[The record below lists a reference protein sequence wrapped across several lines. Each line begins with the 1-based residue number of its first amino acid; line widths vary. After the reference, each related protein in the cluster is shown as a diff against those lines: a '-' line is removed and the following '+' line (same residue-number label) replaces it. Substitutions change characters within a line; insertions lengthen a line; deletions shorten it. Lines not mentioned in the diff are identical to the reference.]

1 MSDATHS
8 ELSASLETLFAE
20 SPETLVFDN
29 GLRVVFQQ
37 DPAHP
42 LFSAQVWVCSG
53 SIHEDKY
60 LGSGLSHFLE
70 HMLFKGTERRGPSAI
85 AREVQAF
92 GGQINAY
99 TSFDRTV
106 YYIDGP
112 SESLTEALD
121 ILADMTL
128 HSSLPADEVEK
139 EKEVILR
146 EIDMTLDDPDR
157 IVSRALFST
166 AFHEHPCR
174 FPVIG
179 LRPLFEKVD
188 RGMLSEYYTSRYHPG
203 NMVVA
208 VAGDFERDQLLETIG
223 NTFGIAE
230 RRCNTPVPVPAEPV
244 QLALR
249 ETRLTGDYQ
258 TARGLTAYR
267 IPSMRHK
274 DSPALDIIGAI
285 LGAGHSGRL
294 RQKLREEMGLVH
306 GISASAWNPR
316 DPGLFFTQFQCAP
329 EKAAEAEAVIGDLLH
344 DLGET
349 GFTEEELQK
358 ARRFAFVSEVQSRAT
373 TSGLAARLGLITAL
387 VGDLNYP
394 KRYFENI
401 LSLTTE
407 DLRTLARRTFTP
419 DKLSIATLLP
429 DSLPGKATNGR
440 KRATLPAFEESRL
453 SNGARLLWQRDDR
466 LPRTW
471 LRFGGLGGPLYEE
484 SEYKGVTSL
493 LSTLL
498 VRDTRFRSAAE
509 VASELEANG
518 GFLTE
523 SSGNNSFALSVEVIP
538 EKIDQGLDALRDAVL
553 HPAFKTET
561 LAREQEVQ
569 LAHLKEVQDEI
580 LDYGRLALREKFFG
594 NHPFASG
601 PLGNLETVAKIDQ
614 AVVNS
619 HYKKLVVGPNSVLVA
634 AGDFDPDILVPKLEA
649 FLKDLPDT
657 PFEQPE
663 FPGSIPAQTGEFQ
676 ETLNREQAVVLEAYP
691 DVGFKPEADLVGEI
705 LDELLSDMS
714 GPLFRSVREDQSLAY
729 YVGAARLLGA
739 NYGSFFLYAGTHP
752 TTSMAV
758 YSCFEKELDRIR
770 NGGVRMEELAD
781 ARTRLKVQNRF
792 SLQRPS
798 ARAAR
803 AALNVLFGKPVMDW
817 LDFESRLD
825 ALKPEDLTRF
835 ARNQLSPD
843 QRLRLRVGP
852 KID

>member
-1 MSDATHS
+1 MSLATS
-8 ELSASLETLFAE
+8 PELSASLETLFAE

-53 SIHEDKY
+53 SIHEDTY

-70 HMLFKGTERRGPSAI
+70 HMLFKGTDQRGPSAI

-99 TSFDRTV
+99 TAFDRTV

-112 SESLTEALD
+112 SESLPEALD

-128 HSSLPADEVEK
+128 HSRLPEDEVEK

-166 AFHEHPCR
+166 AFNQHPCR

-188 RGMLSEYYTSRYHPG
+188 REMLSAYYASRYHPG
-203 NMVVA
+203 NMVIA
-208 VAGDFERDQLLETIG
+208 VAGDFERDQLIETLV
-223 NTFGIAE
+223 NTFGTAT
-230 RRCNTPVPVPAEPV
+230 RSCNTPVPIPAEPE
-244 QLALR
+244 QLAQR
-249 ETRLTGDYQ
+249 ETRLSGDYQ
-258 TARGLTAYR
+258 TARGLMGYR
-267 IPSMRHK
+267 IPSMRHE
-274 DSPALDIIGAI
+274 DAPGLDIIGAI

-294 RQKLREEMGLVH
+294 RQKLREELGLVH

-329 EKAAEAEAVIGDLLH
+329 EKAAEAEAAIGDLLYN
-344 DLGET
+344 LGEA

-387 VGDLNYP
+387 VGDLHYP
-394 KRYFENI
+394 RRYFEKI

-407 DLRTLARRTFTP
+407 DLRALASRTFVP

-429 DSLPGKATNGR
+429 KASSGKSAAGR
-440 KRATLPAFEESRL
+440 KRSPLPAYEETRL
-453 SNGARLLWQRDDR
+453 SNGARLLWQRDGR

-471 LRFGGLGGPLYEE
+471 LRFAGLGGPLYED
-484 SEYKGVTSL
+484 SQYRGATSL

-498 VRDTRFRSAAE
+498 VRDTRFRSASD
-509 VASELEANG
+509 VARELEANG

-523 SSGNNSFALSVEVIP
+523 SSGNNSFALAVEVIP

-553 HPAFKTET
+553 HPAFKPDT
-561 LAREQEVQ
+561 LAREREIQ
-569 LAHLKEVQDEI
+569 LAHLREVQDEI
-580 LDYGRLALREKFFG
+580 LDYGRLALRARFFG
-594 NHPFASG
+594 GHPFASG
-601 PLGNLETVAKIDQ
+601 PLGTSESVAQIDE
-614 AVVNS
+614 AVLNS
-619 HYKKLVVGPNSVLVA
+619 LYNQLVVGPNSVLVA
-634 AGDFDPDILVPKLEA
+634 AGDFDPDTLIPKLEA
-649 FLKDLPDT
+649 FLKDLPGT
-657 PFEQPE
+657 PFQRPDS
-663 FPGSIPAQTGEFQ
+663 PGSIPAETGEFR
-676 ETLNREQAVVLEAYP
+676 ETLNREQAVVFEAYP
-691 DVGFKPEADLVGEI
+691 DVGFKPETDLVGEV

-714 GPLFRSVREDQSLAY
+714 GPLFRSVREEQSLAY
-729 YVGAARLLGA
+729 YVGAARLLGDL
-739 NYGSFFLYAGTHP
+739 YGSFFLYAGTHP
-752 TTSMAV
+752 TSSMAV
-758 YSCFEKELDRIR
+758 FECFDKELERIR
-770 NGGVRMEELAD
+770 QGHVTEEELDD

-803 AALNVLFGKPVMDW
+803 AALNALFEKPVMDW
-817 LDFESRLD
+817 LDFESRLE
-825 ALKPEDLTRF
+825 ALKQEDLTRF
-835 ARNQLSPD
+835 AREQLSPD
-843 QRLRLRVGP
+843 KRLRLRVGP
-852 KID
+852 EID